1 MVRKYR
7 IIDDLINT
15 MLFISKLAT
24 YIIDNSQQRI
34 TTTLIDVKSHVK
46 KLYNEGVIN
55 NNDYDKLNK
64 LLSKI
69 ENEKVKKEEK
79 LNIVSQIHEILFNT
93 LIKLIQ

>member
-7 IIDDLINT
+7 IVDDLINT

-34 TTTLIDVKSHVK
+34 QLTLIDVKSHVK
-46 KLYNEGVIN
+46 KLYNEGIIS
-55 NNDYDKLNK
+55 NNDYDKINE

-93 LIKLIQ
+93 FIKLIQ